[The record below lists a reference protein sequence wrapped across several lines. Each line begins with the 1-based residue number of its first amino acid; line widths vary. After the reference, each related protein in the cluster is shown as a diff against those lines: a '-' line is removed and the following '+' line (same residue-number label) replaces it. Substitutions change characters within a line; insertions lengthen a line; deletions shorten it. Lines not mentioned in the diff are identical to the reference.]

1 MSLFTVEVVTA
12 AAPTE
17 TAMEQLRRFLDLVP
31 GTVLIEDPVEPHL
44 MFPIEA
50 ATSFEAVRFV
60 DGLAKIAD
68 LTIASG
74 RVYETPYEE
83 FGSTVTHPLIAGL
96 LSLLPAPGSPLTSE
110 ERTRWLDT
118 FDMNLAFIY
127 PVVEQ
132 TTDEDYVDPDADA
145 GKDPA
150 AVALG
155 RKGGR
160 KGGLARAAKL
170 SAEERSAIARRAAQ
184 ARWTEK

>member
-50 ATSFEAVRFV
+50 ATPFEAVRFV

-68 LTIASG
+68 LTIGSG

-83 FGSTVTHPLIAGL
+83 FGITDKDGDDTTEVVTAVREWMGGIREPE
-96 LSLLPAPGSPLTSE
+96 S
-110 ERTRWLDT
+110 RLD
-118 FDMNLAFIY
+118 
-127 PVVEQ
+127 E
-132 TTDEDYVDPDADA
+132 
-145 GKDPA
+145 
-150 AVALG
+150 
-155 RKGGR
+155 GGR
-160 KGGLARAAKL
+160 LVAC
-170 SAEERSAIARRAAQ
+170 
-184 ARWTEK
+184 